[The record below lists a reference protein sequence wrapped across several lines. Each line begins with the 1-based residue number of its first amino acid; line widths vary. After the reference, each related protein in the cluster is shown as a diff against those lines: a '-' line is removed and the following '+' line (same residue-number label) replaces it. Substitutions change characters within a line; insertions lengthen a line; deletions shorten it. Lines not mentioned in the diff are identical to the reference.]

1 MAQDSATDLEC
12 RFTQAQREL
21 SEALEQQAATAGVLR
36 AISNSPTD
44 VQSALGIIAESAA
57 QLLDVTDAKIMLV
70 EGDVLRC
77 VAKHGASR
85 QWPVWSVRPINRN
98 WVTGRAVVDRVTVH
112 VPDLQAAGSD
122 FPQGAAYARQ
132 YGHRTTL
139 ATPLLREGNPIGAI
153 LIRRMDVRPL
163 SVSRNDTDIGTIRR
177 ATMRYASL
185 IGLLCAGLLLN
196 GSADAQRPGGGV
208 RIGILNDQSGPYAD
222 FGGKT
227 SVDAARMAVEEMGGK
242 VMGKSIEIIVGDH
255 QNKPDIASAP
265 VRRWFDVD
273 GVSAVAE
280 LTNSAVALAVQQIA
294 KEQGRITLSTGP
306 ATTRLTNE
314 DCSPTGFHWAFDTY
328 SQAVGTARAI
338 ISEGGKSW
346 FLLVADYAFG
356 HQMANDLNK
365 VVKSSGGTVVG
376 EVRHPL
382 NTSDFSSFLLRAQ
395 SSKAQIIGL
404 ASAGA
409 DTINSV
415 KQAAEYR
422 IAAGGQK
429 LAGLVV
435 VISDIHALG
444 LATANGLIFT
454 TASIGIGTRRLG
466 FGRSG
471 FSSGPAECPE

>member
-1 MAQDSATDLEC
+1 
-12 RFTQAQREL
+12 
-21 SEALEQQAATAGVLR
+21 
-36 AISNSPTD
+36 
-44 VQSALGIIAESAA
+44 
-57 QLLDVTDAKIMLV
+57 
-70 EGDVLRC
+70 
-77 VAKHGASR
+77 
-85 QWPVWSVRPINRN
+85 
-98 WVTGRAVVDRVTVH
+98 
-112 VPDLQAAGSD
+112 
-122 FPQGAAYARQ
+122 
-132 YGHRTTL
+132 
-139 ATPLLREGNPIGAI
+139 
-153 LIRRMDVRPL
+153 
-163 SVSRNDTDIGTIRR
+163 
-177 ATMRYASL
+177 MRYSSF
-185 IGLLCAGLLLN
+185 IGLVCVGLFLN
-196 GSADAQRPGGGV
+196 SVANAQSPSGVV

-227 SVDAARMAVEEMGGK
+227 SVDAARMAVEAVGGK
-242 VMGKSIEIIVGDH
+242 ALGKSIEIIIGDH
-255 QNKPDIASAP
+255 QNKPDVASAIA
-265 VRRWFDVD
+265 RRWFDVD

-294 KEQGRITLSTGP
+294 KEQGKITLFTGP

-338 ISEGGKSW
+338 VAEGGKSW

-356 HQMANDLNK
+356 HQMASDLSK
-365 VVKSSGGTVVG
+365 VVKTSGGTVVG

-435 VISDIHALG
+435 VISDIDALG
-444 LATANGLIFT
+444 LTTANGLTFT
-454 TASIGIGTRRLG
+454 TAFYWDRDEASRVWSKRFFERTGRMPGMVQAGTYSAVLHYVRAMQAAGTPDGKAVADKMRELPVDDFFAKGRVREDGRVIHDMYLVEVKTPSESKAKWDYYKVLRRI
-466 FGRSG
+466 
-471 FSSGPAECPE
+471 PAEEAAQPLSESKCSLVKK

>member
-1 MAQDSATDLEC
+1 
-12 RFTQAQREL
+12 
-21 SEALEQQAATAGVLR
+21 
-36 AISNSPTD
+36 
-44 VQSALGIIAESAA
+44 
-57 QLLDVTDAKIMLV
+57 
-70 EGDVLRC
+70 
-77 VAKHGASR
+77 
-85 QWPVWSVRPINRN
+85 
-98 WVTGRAVVDRVTVH
+98 
-112 VPDLQAAGSD
+112 
-122 FPQGAAYARQ
+122 
-132 YGHRTTL
+132 
-139 ATPLLREGNPIGAI
+139 
-153 LIRRMDVRPL
+153 
-163 SVSRNDTDIGTIRR
+163 
-177 ATMRYASL
+177 MRYSSF
-185 IGLLCAGLLLN
+185 IGLLCIGLFLN
-196 GSADAQRPGGGV
+196 SVANAQSPSGVV

-227 SVDAARMAVEEMGGK
+227 SVDAARMAVEAVGGK
-242 VMGKSIEIIVGDH
+242 ALGKTIEIIIGDH
-255 QNKPDIASAP
+255 QNKPDVASAIA
-265 VRRWFDVD
+265 RRWFDVD

-294 KEQGRITLSTGP
+294 KEQGKITLFTGP

-328 SQAVGTARAI
+328 SQAVGTARAVVA
-338 ISEGGKSW
+338 EGGKSW

-356 HQMANDLNK
+356 HQMANDLTK
-365 VVKSSGGTVVG
+365 VVKTSGGTVVG

-435 VISDIHALG
+435 VISDIDALG
-444 LATANGLIFT
+444 LTTANGLIFT
-454 TASIGIGTRRLG
+454 TAFYWDRDDASRVWSKRFFDRTGRMPGMVQAGTYSAVLHYLKAMEAAGTADGRVVADKIRELPVDDFFAKGRVREDGRMMHDMYLVEVKTPSESKAKWDYYKVLRRI
-466 FGRSG
+466 
-471 FSSGPAECPE
+471 PAEEAVQPLSESNCSLVKK

>member
-1 MAQDSATDLEC
+1 
-12 RFTQAQREL
+12 
-21 SEALEQQAATAGVLR
+21 
-36 AISNSPTD
+36 
-44 VQSALGIIAESAA
+44 
-57 QLLDVTDAKIMLV
+57 
-70 EGDVLRC
+70 
-77 VAKHGASR
+77 
-85 QWPVWSVRPINRN
+85 
-98 WVTGRAVVDRVTVH
+98 
-112 VPDLQAAGSD
+112 
-122 FPQGAAYARQ
+122 
-132 YGHRTTL
+132 
-139 ATPLLREGNPIGAI
+139 
-153 LIRRMDVRPL
+153 
-163 SVSRNDTDIGTIRR
+163 
-177 ATMRYASL
+177 MRDASL
-185 IGLLCAGLLLN
+185 IGLFCGALFLN
-196 GSADAQRPGGGV
+196 SAAAQSPSGTV
-208 RIGILNDQSGPYAD
+208 RIGILNDQSGPYGD

-227 SVDAARMAVEEMGGK
+227 SVDASRMAVEDVGGK
-242 VMGKSIEIIVGDH
+242 VLGKSIEIVIGDH
-255 QNKPDIASAP
+255 QNKPDMASAL

-273 GVSAVAE
+273 GVSSVAE

-328 SQAVGTARAI
+328 SQAVGTARAVI
-338 ISEGGKSW
+338 AEGGKSW

-356 HQMANDLNK
+356 HQMASDLSK

-382 NTSDFSSFLLRAQ
+382 NPADFSSFLLRAQ

-444 LATANGLIFT
+444 LATANGLVFT
-454 TASIGIGTRRLG
+454 TAFYWDRDEASRVWSKRFFERTGRMPGMVQAGTYSAVLHYLKAMQASGTTDGKAVAEKIRQLLVDDFFAKGRVREDGRLMHDMYLVEVKAPSESKATWDYYKVLRRI
-466 FGRSG
+466 
-471 FSSGPAECPE
+471 PAEEAAQPLSESKCSFERK

>member
-1 MAQDSATDLEC
+1 
-12 RFTQAQREL
+12 
-21 SEALEQQAATAGVLR
+21 
-36 AISNSPTD
+36 
-44 VQSALGIIAESAA
+44 
-57 QLLDVTDAKIMLV
+57 
-70 EGDVLRC
+70 
-77 VAKHGASR
+77 
-85 QWPVWSVRPINRN
+85 
-98 WVTGRAVVDRVTVH
+98 
-112 VPDLQAAGSD
+112 
-122 FPQGAAYARQ
+122 
-132 YGHRTTL
+132 
-139 ATPLLREGNPIGAI
+139 
-153 LIRRMDVRPL
+153 
-163 SVSRNDTDIGTIRR
+163 
-177 ATMRYASL
+177 MRYSSF
-185 IGLLCAGLLLN
+185 IGLFCIGLFLN
-196 GSADAQRPGGGV
+196 SVADAQTPSRVV

-227 SVDAARMAVEEMGGK
+227 SADAARMAVEDVGGK
-242 VMGKSIEIIVGDH
+242 VLGKSIEIIVGDH
-255 QNKPDIASAP
+255 QNKPDVASAIA
-265 VRRWFDVD
+265 RRWFDVD

-294 KEQGRITLSTGP
+294 KEKGKITLSTGP

-338 ISEGGKSW
+338 VAEGGKSW

-356 HQMANDLNK
+356 HQMASDLSK
-365 VVKSSGGTVVG
+365 VVKTSGGTVVG

-435 VISDIHALG
+435 VISDIDALG
-444 LATANGLIFT
+444 LTTANGLTFT
-454 TASIGIGTRRLG
+454 TAFYWDRDEASRVWSKRFFERTGRMPGMVQAGTYSAVLHYVRAMQAAGTPDGKAVADKMRELPVDDFFAKGRVREDGRMMHDMYLVEVKTPSESKAKWDYYKVLRRI
-466 FGRSG
+466 
-471 FSSGPAECPE
+471 PAEEAAQPLSESKCSLVKK

>member
-1 MAQDSATDLEC
+1 
-12 RFTQAQREL
+12 
-21 SEALEQQAATAGVLR
+21 
-36 AISNSPTD
+36 
-44 VQSALGIIAESAA
+44 
-57 QLLDVTDAKIMLV
+57 
-70 EGDVLRC
+70 
-77 VAKHGASR
+77 
-85 QWPVWSVRPINRN
+85 
-98 WVTGRAVVDRVTVH
+98 
-112 VPDLQAAGSD
+112 
-122 FPQGAAYARQ
+122 
-132 YGHRTTL
+132 
-139 ATPLLREGNPIGAI
+139 
-153 LIRRMDVRPL
+153 
-163 SVSRNDTDIGTIRR
+163 
-177 ATMRYASL
+177 MRYSSF
-185 IGLLCAGLLLN
+185 IGLFCVGLFLN
-196 GSADAQRPGGGV
+196 SVANAQSPSGVV

-227 SVDAARMAVEEMGGK
+227 SVDAARMAVEDVGGK
-242 VMGKSIEIIVGDH
+242 VLGKPIEIIIGDH
-255 QNKPDIASAP
+255 QNKPDVASAIA
-265 VRRWFDVD
+265 RRWFDVD

-294 KEQGRITLSTGP
+294 KEKGKITLFTGP

-328 SQAVGTARAI
+328 SQAVGTARAVI
-338 ISEGGKSW
+338 AEGGKSW

-356 HQMANDLNK
+356 HQMANDLSK
-365 VVKSSGGTVVG
+365 VVKTSGGTVVG

-435 VISDIHALG
+435 VISDIQALG
-444 LATANGLIFT
+444 LTTANGLVFT
-454 TASIGIGTRRLG
+454 TAFYWDRDEASRVWSKRFFDRTGRMPGMVQAGTYSAVLHYLKAMEAAGTADGKVVADKIRELPVDDFFAKGRVREDGRMMHDMYLVEVKTPSESKAKWDYYKVLRRI
-466 FGRSG
+466 
-471 FSSGPAECPE
+471 PAEEAAQPLSESKCSLVKK

>member
-1 MAQDSATDLEC
+1 M
-12 RFTQAQREL
+12 R
-21 SEALEQQAATAGVLR
+21 
-36 AISNSPTD
+36 
-44 VQSALGIIAESAA
+44 
-57 QLLDVTDAKIMLV
+57 LL
-70 EGDVLRC
+70 
-77 VAKHGASR
+77 
-85 QWPVWSVRPINRN
+85 
-98 WVTGRAVVDRVTVH
+98 
-112 VPDLQAAGSD
+112 
-122 FPQGAAYARQ
+122 
-132 YGHRTTL
+132 
-139 ATPLLREGNPIGAI
+139 
-153 LIRRMDVRPL
+153 
-163 SVSRNDTDIGTIRR
+163 
-177 ATMRYASL
+177 
-185 IGLLCAGLLLN
+185 GLLCAGLVL
-196 GSADAQRPGGGV
+196 SPADAQSPGSGV
-208 RIGILNDQSGPYAD
+208 RIGILNDQSGPYGD

-227 SVDAARMAVEEMGGK
+227 SVDAARMAVEDVGGK
-242 VMGKSIEIIVGDH
+242 VLGKPIEIIVGDH
-255 QNKPDIASAP
+255 QNKPDVASAL

-294 KEQGRITLSTGP
+294 KEQVRITLSTGP

-328 SQAVGTARAI
+328 SQAVGTARAVI
-338 ISEGGKSW
+338 AEGGKSW

-356 HQMANDLNK
+356 HQMASDLSK

-444 LATANGLIFT
+444 LATANGLVFT
-454 TASIGIGTRRLG
+454 TAFIGIGTRRLG

-471 FSSGPAECPE
+471 SSSGPAGCREWFRPEPIRRCFTISRRWGQRGRQMARKSRRRSGSCRLTISSPKGGCARTAA